1 VLAERFYVTV
11 IEVSTKITRTLET
24 SCRAL
29 WTYTA
34 MDSYSEAAEE
44 IATCRKSLLADP
56 YRRHHT
62 GFEVIRIVT
71 V

>member
-1 VLAERFYVTV
+1 
-11 IEVSTKITRTLET
+11 
-24 SCRAL
+24 
-29 WTYTA
+29 

-62 GFEVIRIVT
+62 GFKVIRIVT